1 MKLAC
6 ANVSK
11 HYGKTAAIDGFSMS
25 ITEAGIYCLLGRNGA
40 GKTTFLKLLS
50 GQTAAT
56 SGSVTVNS
64 RTVAPLAM
72 PEEVY
77 FVASDA
83 QQFNLPLQE
92 LYKAAAD
99 INPAFDIGFAME
111 MSRRFNLDQKKRFKS
126 LSFGMKAM
134 ANTLIALASGR
145 EVLLL
150 DEPVLGFDPIMRKT
164 FYEMLQESA
173 QQSSVQQSAQDSGG
187 AEKKR
192 TVIVSTHII
201 DEIARVAERLIII
214 EKGRPLLFCGME
226 EIDEKA
232 YSVTGPADAVRAV
245 TKGLNVIA
253 ETKAGGF
260 ISHSVYDRRIEESG
274 GYSIAP
280 LGLQD
285 FFVGLVGD
293 TTREAIV

>member
-1 MKLAC
+1 MKLEF

-11 HYGKTAAIDGFSMS
+11 RYGKIAAIDGFSIS
-25 ITEAGIYCLLGRNGA
+25 ITEPGIYCLLGRNGA
-40 GKTTFLKLLS
+40 GKTSFFKLLS
-50 GQTAAT
+50 GQTAAAG
-56 SGSVTVNS
+56 GSVTVNN
-64 RTVAPLAM
+64 RAVAPLAM

-83 QQFNLPLQE
+83 QQFNLPLQG

-99 INPAFDIGFAME
+99 INPGFDIGFAME
-111 MSRRFNLDQKKRFKS
+111 MSRRFKLDQKKKFKS

-134 ANTLIALASGR
+134 VNTLIALASGR

-164 FYEMLQESA
+164 FYDMLQESTR
-173 QQSSVQQSAQDSGG
+173 QGRG
-187 AEKKR
+187 AEKQR

-214 EKGRPLLFCGME
+214 EKGRPLLFCGIE

-232 YSVTGPADAVRAV
+232 YSVTGPVDAVKAA
-245 TKGLNVIA
+245 TKGLNIIA
-253 ETKAGGF
+253 ETRAGGF
-260 ISHSVYDRRIEESG
+260 LSHSVYDRRIGESG
-274 GYSIAP
+274 NYSIAA

-285 FFVGLVGD
+285 FFVSLVGGS
-293 TTREAIV
+293 TEEMQ